1 MARILLGSIITSI
14 AGSIGGTT
22 FRRSANGLVMQNK
35 QQVQKRSA
43 RNSNSRISQI
53 ASIIKLWN
61 GFDGATVTAWNNAAM
76 LYEFKNKFGQPV
88 YYTGRQL
95 FIKCNTTSMLFG
107 RFNEIPDGI
116 NNTLE
121 NVYITN
127 ADFNIS
133 ENKFNITLNQPLIKC
148 KLFIQV
154 EVLRTVNTAFQQT
167 SNKVI
172 FIATFVDGDYFSI
185 QEQVNN
191 YLGAVGK
198 DQIIRIT
205 NQVVNDWGFKQLPVF
220 IDIITRS

>member
-1 MARILLGSIITSI
+1 MARVLLGSIITSI

-43 RNSNSRISQI
+43 RSRNSRIAQI

-61 GFDGATVTAWNNAAM
+61 SFDNATITAWNNTAL

-95 FIKCNTTSMLFG
+95 FVKCNTTSMLFG
-107 RFNEIPDGI
+107 VYNEIPEGL

-121 NVYITN
+121 SVFITG
-127 ADFNIS
+127 AYFNIS
-133 ENKFNITLNQPLIKC
+133 TNVFKIQLNQPLVKC

-154 EVLRTVNTAFQQT
+154 EILKTANTKFQQT

-172 FIATFVDGDYFSI
+172 FIATEVDGDLLLI
-185 QEQVNN
+185 QEQVNE

-198 DQIIRIT
+198 DQVIRIT
-205 NQVVNDWGFKQLPVF
+205 NQVVNDWGFRQLPVF
-220 IDIITRS
+220 FDIITFS

>member
-1 MARILLGSIITSI
+1 MARILLGGIITSI

-43 RNSNSRISQI
+43 RSSNSRIAQI

-61 GFDGATVTAWNNAAM
+61 SFDNATVTAWNNAAL

-95 FIKCNTTSMLFG
+95 FVKCNTTSMLFG
-107 RFNEIPDGI
+107 VYNEIPEGI

-121 NVYITN
+121 SVFITG
-127 ADFNIS
+127 AYFDIRKNIF
-133 ENKFNITLNQPLIKC
+133 KIQLNQPLVKC

-154 EVLRTVNTAFQQT
+154 EILKTANTIFQQT

-172 FIATFVDGDYFSI
+172 FIATEVDGDLFLI
-185 QEQVNN
+185 QEQVNE

-198 DQIIRIT
+198 NQVIRIT
-205 NQVVNDWGFKQLPVF
+205 NQVVNNWGFKQLPVF
-220 IDIITRS
+220 FDIITYS

>member
-1 MARILLGSIITSI
+1 MASILLGSIITSI

-43 RNSNSRISQI
+43 RSKNSRITQI
-53 ASIIKLWN
+53 ASIVKLWN
-61 GFDGATVTAWNNAAM
+61 SFDNATVTAWNNTAL

-95 FIKCNTTSMLFG
+95 FVKCNTTSMLFG
-107 RFNEIPDGI
+107 VYNEIPSGL

-121 NVYITN
+121 SVFITG
-127 ADFNIS
+127 AYFNIS
-133 ENKFNITLNQPLIKC
+133 TNIFKIQLNQPLVKC

-154 EVLRTVNTAFQQT
+154 EILKTANTKFQQT
-167 SNKVI
+167 NNKVI
-172 FIATFVDGDYFSI
+172 FIATEDHGDLFLI
-185 QEQVNN
+185 QEQVNE

-198 DQIIRIT
+198 DQVIRIT
-205 NQVVNDWGFKQLPVF
+205 NQVVNNWGFRQLPVF
-220 IDIITRS
+220 FDIITLS

>member
-43 RNSNSRISQI
+43 RSSNSRISQI

-61 GFDGATVTAWNNAAM
+61 SFDNATVTAWNNAAL

-88 YYTGRQL
+88 YYSGRQL
-95 FIKCNTTSMLFG
+95 FVKCNTTTMLFG
-107 RFNEIPDGI
+107 RYNDKPDGVH
-116 NNTLE
+116 NTLE
-121 NVYITN
+121 SVYIKN

-133 ENKFNITLNQPLIKC
+133 TNKFDITLNQPLVKC

-154 EVLRTVNTAFQQT
+154 EILRTANTIFQQT

-172 FIATFVDGDYFSI
+172 FIATVNNGDTFRI
-185 QEQVNN
+185 QDQVND
-191 YLGAVGK
+191 YLGAVGR

>member
-43 RNSNSRISQI
+43 RSKNSRITQI
-53 ASIIKLWN
+53 ASIVKLWN
-61 GFDGATVTAWNNAAM
+61 SFDNATVTAWNNTAL

-95 FIKCNTTSMLFG
+95 FVKCNTTSMLFG
-107 RFNEIPDGI
+107 VYNEIPSGL

-121 NVYITN
+121 SVFITG
-127 ADFNIS
+127 AYFNIS
-133 ENKFNITLNQPLIKC
+133 TNIFKIQLNQPLVKC

-154 EVLRTVNTAFQQT
+154 EILKTANTKFQQT
-167 SNKVI
+167 NNKVI
-172 FIATFVDGDYFSI
+172 FIATEDHGDLLLI
-185 QEQVNN
+185 QEQVNE

-198 DQIIRIT
+198 DQVIRIT
-205 NQVVNDWGFKQLPVF
+205 NQVVNNWGFRQLPVF
-220 IDIITRS
+220 FDIITLS

>member
-43 RNSNSRISQI
+43 RSKNSRITQI
-53 ASIIKLWN
+53 ASIVKLWN
-61 GFDGATVTAWNNAAM
+61 SFDNATVTAWNNTAL

-95 FIKCNTTSMLFG
+95 FVKCNTTSMLFG
-107 RFNEIPDGI
+107 VYNEIPSGL

-121 NVYITN
+121 SVFITG
-127 ADFNIS
+127 AYFNIS
-133 ENKFNITLNQPLIKC
+133 TNIFKIQLNQPLVKC

-154 EVLRTVNTAFQQT
+154 EILKTANTKFQQT
-167 SNKVI
+167 NNKVI
-172 FIATFVDGDYFSI
+172 FIATEDHGDLFLI
-185 QEQVNN
+185 QEQVNE

-198 DQIIRIT
+198 DQVIRIT
-205 NQVVNDWGFKQLPVF
+205 NQVVNNWGFRQLPVF
-220 IDIITRS
+220 FDIITLS